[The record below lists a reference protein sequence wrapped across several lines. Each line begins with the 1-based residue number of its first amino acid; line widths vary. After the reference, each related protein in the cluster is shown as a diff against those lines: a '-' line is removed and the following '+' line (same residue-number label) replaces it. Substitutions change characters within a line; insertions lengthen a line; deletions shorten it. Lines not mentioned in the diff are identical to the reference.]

1 MHHAEC
7 EESLNPESANHKSSD
22 VLKERFTHWKQGV
35 KVSGCKPPTYSKE
48 YQREDRTLTP
58 FRFEDCCNHVNESSD
73 VNAC

>member
-7 EESLNPESANHKSSD
+7 EESLGPEGADHKSSEA
-22 VLKERFTHWKQGV
+22 LKERFTDWKKGV

-48 YQREDRTLTP
+48 YQREGRTLTP
-58 FRFEDCCNHVNESSD
+58 FRFEDRLNPVNELPH